1 MAQPPPMSR
10 TNAVSIA
17 ILVVGSIASFF
28 VIAADAQGARSYQLD
43 PFAQATVG
51 DASCAPVSPPL
62 LDEQEMRAQAHSR
75 AERGTSCCLAGTCE
89 CGGAYKRDPEINDR
103 VVKAIV
109 GDARFRDTSV
119 WVTTTRKFVTLRGC
133 VRNAAQRRA
142 LERLVKSIPGVALV
156 WNETTLSKPRRPRD
170 R

>member
-43 PFAQATVG
+43 PFAQATFG
-51 DASCAPVSPPL
+51 DASCAPVAPPL

-75 AERGTSCCLAGTCE
+75 AERGTSCCLVGSCE
-89 CGGAYKRDPEINDR
+89 CGGAYKRDPEINER
-103 VVKAIV
+103 VIRAVRDDK
-109 GDARFRDTSV
+109 RFRDTSV
-119 WVTTTRKFVTLRGC
+119 WVTTTRKFVTLQGC
-133 VRNAAQRRA
+133 ARSLAQKRA
-142 LERLVKSIPGVALV
+142 LERLVKRQPNVALV
-156 WNETTLSKPRRPRD
+156 WNEISVRQLK
-170 R
+170 